1 MSSVLFYEKPGCLS
15 NAKQKA
21 LLASLGH
28 RVTVRNLLAEPWT
41 ADGAAA

>member
-28 RVTVRNLLAEPWT
+28 RVAVRNLLAEPWT